1 MANGVESVVEIHGEF
16 LDALNESR
24 DLFTY
29 CRSPVGP
36 HTSTGVESA
45 FLDAFKAWE
54 VFLET
59 LTIAYL
65 TGEPDIEGNLALS
78 VMKVSDT
85 EACKKII
92 NGGRSFVS
100 WAKIDEV
107 RQRFAIFF
115 EPSTLD
121 SLRHSLHS
129 GAVELREMETCRNA
143 IAHSSGSAYDKLA
156 DLWRN
161 KSGASRSTLRCADV
175 LLLPYEPNPPLT
187 WFDRYM
193 QALEVISQN
202 LVQVGA
208 ASD

>member
-1 MANGVESVVEIHGEF
+1 MANGVASVVEIHGEF

-29 CRSPVGP
+29 CRSPAGP
-36 HTSTGVESA
+36 HTSAGVESA

-65 TGEPDIEGNLALS
+65 TGEPDIDGNPAPS
-78 VMKVSDT
+78 VMTVSDP
-85 EACKKII
+85 EICRKIV

-107 RQRFAIFF
+107 KKRFAIFF
-115 EPSTLD
+115 EFEPSTLD
-121 SLRHSLHS
+121 ALLDS
-129 GAVELREMETCRNA
+129 GAAELREMAICRNA
-143 IAHSSGSAYDKLA
+143 IAHSSGSAYDNLA
-156 DLWRN
+156 TLWMKKFGR
-161 KSGASRSTLRCADV
+161 SRSPLRSADI

-193 QALEVISQN
+193 QALEDVSQN
-202 LVQVGA
+202 LVQVGVA
-208 ASD
+208 ND

>member
-1 MANGVESVVEIHGEF
+1 MASVAEIHGEF
-16 LDALNESR
+16 KAALNESR

-29 CRSPVGP
+29 CRSPAGP
-36 HTSTGVESA
+36 HTSAGVESA

-59 LTIAYL
+59 LAIAYL
-65 TGEPDIEGNLALS
+65 TGEPDIGGNAAPS
-78 VMKVSDT
+78 VMTVSDPET
-85 EACKKII
+85 CRKIV

-107 RQRFAIFF
+107 KKRFAIFF

-121 SLRHSLHS
+121 ALFDS
-129 GAVELREMETCRNA
+129 GVAEIKEMETCRNA
-143 IAHSSGSAYDKLA
+143 IAHSSGSAYNKLN

-161 KSGASRSTLRCADV
+161 KFGTSRSTLRSVDV
-175 LLLPYEPNPPLT
+175 LLLRYDPTRT
-187 WFDRYM
+187 WFDRYLEV
-193 QALEVISQN
+193 LEVISQN
-202 LVQVGA
+202 LVQVGV

>member
-1 MANGVESVVEIHGEF
+1 MASVVEIHGEF

-29 CRSPVGP
+29 CRSPAGP
-36 HTSTGVESA
+36 HTSAGVESA

-65 TGEPDIEGNLALS
+65 TGEPDIDGNPAPS
-78 VMKVSDT
+78 VMTVSDPET
-85 EACKKII
+85 CRKII

-107 RQRFAIFF
+107 KQRFAIFF

-121 SLRHSLHS
+121 ALLDS
-129 GAVELREMETCRNA
+129 GIAEIREMATCRNA
-143 IAHSSGSAYDKLA
+143 IAHSSGSAYNKIG

-161 KSGASRSTLRCADV
+161 KFGTSRSPLRSADIFM
-175 LLLPYEPNPPLT
+175 LPYEPNPPLT

-193 QALEVISQN
+193 QTLEVVSQN
-202 LVQVGA
+202 LVQLGV

>member
-1 MANGVESVVEIHGEF
+1 MASVVEIHGAF
-16 LDALNESR
+16 LDALNASR

-29 CRSPVGP
+29 CRSPAGP
-36 HTSTGVESA
+36 HTNAGVESA

-65 TGEPDIEGNLALS
+65 TGEPDIDGNPAPS
-78 VMKVSDT
+78 VMTVSDP
-85 EACKKII
+85 EACRKII
-92 NGGRSFVS
+92 NGGRNFVS
-100 WAKIDEV
+100 WANPAEV

-121 SLRHSLHS
+121 ALLDS
-129 GAVELREMETCRNA
+129 GAAELREMETCRNA
-143 IAHSSGSAYDKLA
+143 IAHSSGSALDKLDA
-156 DLWRN
+156 LWMN
-161 KSGASRSTLRCADV
+161 KSGASQSPLRSADI

-193 QALEVISQN
+193 QVIEVISQN
-202 LVQVGA
+202 LVQVRPRPA
-208 ASD
+208 TS

>member
-1 MANGVESVVEIHGEF
+1 MASVAEIHGEF
-16 LDALNESR
+16 IGALNESR

-29 CRSPVGP
+29 CRSPAGP
-36 HTSTGVESA
+36 HTSAGVESA

-65 TGEPDIEGNLALS
+65 TGEPDIDGNPALS
-78 VMKVSDT
+78 VMKISDP
-85 EACKKII
+85 EACRKII
-92 NGGRSFVS
+92 NGGRGFVS

-107 RQRFAIFF
+107 KKRFAIFF
-115 EPSTLD
+115 EGLTLD
-121 SLRHSLHS
+121 SLLHSLNS
-129 GAVELREMETCRNA
+129 GAAELREMETCRNA

-161 KSGASRSTLRCADV
+161 KSGASRSPLRSADV

-187 WFDRYM
+187 WFDRYL
-193 QALEVISQN
+193 QEALEIISQN
-202 LVQVGA
+202 LVQVGV